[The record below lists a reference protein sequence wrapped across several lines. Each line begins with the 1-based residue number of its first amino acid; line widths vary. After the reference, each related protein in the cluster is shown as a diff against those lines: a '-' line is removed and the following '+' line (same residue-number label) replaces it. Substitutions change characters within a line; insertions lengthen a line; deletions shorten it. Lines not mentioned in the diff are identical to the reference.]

1 MIMIATWKELNESI
15 AGMSEA
21 DIEAALLAE
30 ASGKRRWT
38 IIRRLHQRQCALRA
52 SRERAALK
60 ALCAKIADTPPPLP
74 APTTPSP
81 YPGDPPVM
89 PDL

>member
-1 MIMIATWKELNESI
+1 MIATWKELNESI

-21 DIEAALLAE
+21 DVEAALLAE
-30 ASGKRRWT
+30 VSGKRRWT
-38 IIRRLHQRQCALRA
+38 IVRRLHQRQCALRA
-52 SRERAALK
+52 ARERVALK
-60 ALCAKIADTPPPLP
+60 ALCADIADTLRPLP

-81 YPGDPPVM
+81 YPGDPPVI